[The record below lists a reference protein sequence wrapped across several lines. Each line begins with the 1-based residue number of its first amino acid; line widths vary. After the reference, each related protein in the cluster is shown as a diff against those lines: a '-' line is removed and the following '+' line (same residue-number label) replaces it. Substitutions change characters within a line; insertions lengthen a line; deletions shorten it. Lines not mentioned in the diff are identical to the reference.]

1 MKFLGPYM
9 GILHPQELCT
19 KQLMYFSR
27 VRVLTL
33 LVLKNRYGV
42 DQQVT
47 SIIHVSVHVDDCLI
61 CKSVTVMVVFKQ
73 DPLSRFVGTDEGE
86 VTEYLSCEIIRDREA
101 KTEKIV
107 QSGYFE
113 CVLENFWHMELEP
126 RKDTSGC

>member
-9 GILHPQELCT
+9 GILHSQELCT

-73 DPLSRFVGTDEGE
+73 DPLSRFVGTDE
-86 VTEYLSCEIIRDREA
+86 
-101 KTEKIV
+101 EK
-107 QSGYFE
+107 
-113 CVLENFWHMELEP
+113 
-126 RKDTSGC
+126 

>member
-1 MKFLGPYM
+1 
-9 GILHPQELCT
+9 
-19 KQLMYFSR
+19 
-27 VRVLTL
+27 

-73 DPLSRFVGTDEGE
+73 DPLSRYVGTDEGE